1 MLIFHDLR
9 VGETLHLEGMGGDA
23 QVTLL
28 QKSGRLARLGIDAAP
43 GVTVRPEPV
52 PVPGGNGRPE
62 KRQPVMRVV
71 GKC

>member
-28 QKSGRLARLGIDAAP
+28 QKSGRLARLGIDVVLGDGVSGAGPRARRQRAARKTSA
-43 GVTVRPEPV
+43 GDA
-52 PVPGGNGRPE
+52 GGR
-62 KRQPVMRVV
+62 
-71 GKC
+71 